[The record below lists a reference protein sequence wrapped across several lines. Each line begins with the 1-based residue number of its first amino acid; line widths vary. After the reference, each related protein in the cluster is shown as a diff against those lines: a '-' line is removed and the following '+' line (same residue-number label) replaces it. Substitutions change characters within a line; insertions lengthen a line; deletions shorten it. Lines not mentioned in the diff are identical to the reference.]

1 MDRCD
6 DMSVAGILNRKGSR
20 VLTVLQTTP
29 IPEAIDRMK
38 RNKVGALVV
47 SNNDRDIQGIIS
59 ERDVVHALAGNGAE
73 VLTMKVADIM
83 TRRVES
89 CVPEDNLKHVMSIMT
104 QRRFRHMPVVGD
116 DGLCGIISVGDV
128 VKQRLEEAELET
140 GVARDALI
148 LSR

>member
-1 MDRCD
+1 
-6 DMSVAGILNRKGSR
+6 MSVAGILNKKGSR

-38 RNKVGALVV
+38 RERVGALVV
-47 SNNDRDIQGIIS
+47 SDNDRDIQGIIS
-59 ERDVVHALAGNGAE
+59 ERDVLHALASNGAE
-73 VLTMKVADIM
+73 LLTMKVEDIM

-89 CVPEDNLKHVMSIMT
+89 CVRQDNVKRVMSIMT
-104 QRRFRHMPVVGD
+104 QHRCRHMPVVDD
-116 DGLCGIISVGDV
+116 DGLCGMISIGDV

-140 GVARDALI
+140 NVAREALI

>member
-1 MDRCD
+1 
-6 DMSVAGILNRKGSR
+6 MSVAGILNKKGSR

-38 RNKVGALVV
+38 RERVGALVV
-47 SNNDRDIQGIIS
+47 SDNDRDIQGIIS
-59 ERDVVHALAGNGAE
+59 ERDVLHALASNGAE
-73 VLTMKVADIM
+73 ILAMKVEDIM

-89 CVPEDNLKHVMSIMT
+89 CVPQDNVKRVMSIMT
-104 QRRFRHMPVVGD
+104 QHRCRHMPVVDD
-116 DGLCGIISVGDV
+116 DGLCGIISIGDV

-140 GVARDALI
+140 NVAREALI

>member
-1 MDRCD
+1 
-6 DMSVAGILNRKGSR
+6 MSVAGILNKKGSR

-38 RNKVGALVV
+38 RERVGALVV
-47 SNNDRDIQGIIS
+47 SDNDRDIQGIIS
-59 ERDVVHALAGNGAE
+59 ERDVLHALASNGAE
-73 VLTMKVADIM
+73 LLTMKVEDIM

-89 CVPEDNLKHVMSIMT
+89 CVRQDNVKRVMSIMT
-104 QRRFRHMPVVGD
+104 QRRCRHMPVVDD
-116 DGLCGIISVGDV
+116 DGLCGMISIGDV

-140 GVARDALI
+140 NVAREALI

>member
-1 MDRCD
+1 
-6 DMSVAGILNRKGSR
+6 MSVAGILNKKGSR

-38 RNKVGALVV
+38 RERVGALVV
-47 SNNDRDIQGIIS
+47 SDNGRDIQGIVS
-59 ERDVVHALAGNGAE
+59 ERDVLNALASSGAE
-73 VLTMKVADIM
+73 LLTMKVEDIM

-89 CVPEDNLKHVMSIMT
+89 CVRQDNVKRVMSIMT
-104 QRRFRHMPVVGD
+104 QRRCRHMPVVDD
-116 DGLCGIISVGDV
+116 DGLCGMISIGDV

-140 GVARDALI
+140 NVAREALI

>member
-1 MDRCD
+1 
-6 DMSVAGILNRKGSR
+6 MSVAGILNKKGSR

-38 RNKVGALVV
+38 RERVGALVV
-47 SNNDRDIQGIIS
+47 SDNDRDIQGIIS
-59 ERDVVHALAGNGAE
+59 ERDVLHALASNGAE
-73 VLTMKVADIM
+73 LLTMKVEDIM

-89 CVPEDNLKHVMSIMT
+89 CVRQDNVKRVMSVMT
-104 QRRFRHMPVVGD
+104 QRRCRHMPVVDD
-116 DGLCGIISVGDV
+116 DGLCGMISIGDV

-140 GVARDALI
+140 NVAREALI

>member
-1 MDRCD
+1 
-6 DMSVAGILNRKGSR
+6 MSVAGILNKKGSA

-38 RNKVGALVV
+38 RERVGALVV
-47 SNNDRDIQGIIS
+47 SDNGRDIQGIFS
-59 ERDVVHALAGNGAE
+59 ERDVLHALASNGAE
-73 VLTMKVADIM
+73 LLTMKVEDIM

-89 CVPEDNLKHVMSIMT
+89 CVLQDNVKRVMSIMT
-104 QRRFRHMPVVGD
+104 QRRFRHMPVVDD
-116 DGLCGIISVGDV
+116 DGLCGMISIGDV

-140 GVARDALI
+140 NVAREALI

>member
-1 MDRCD
+1 
-6 DMSVAGILNRKGSR
+6 MSVAGILNKKGSR

-38 RNKVGALVV
+38 RERVGALVV
-47 SNNDRDIQGIIS
+47 SDNDRDIQGIIS
-59 ERDVVHALAGNGAE
+59 ERDVLHALASNGAE
-73 VLTMKVADIM
+73 LLTMKVEDIM

-89 CVPEDNLKHVMSIMT
+89 CVPQDNVKRVMSIMT
-104 QRRFRHMPVVGD
+104 QGRFRHMPVVD
-116 DGLCGIISVGDV
+116 DSGLCGMISIGDV

-140 GVARDALI
+140 HVAREALI